1 MLEAIIKPKKNPQIL
16 KGWLSIKYTIN
27 LERIKID
34 VNIPKVK
41 VIKKDPFISFQN
53 DENFNVKSNFNEREL
68 NDFIES
74 INSS

>member
-1 MLEAIIKPKKNPQIL
+1 MPEAIIKPKKNPQIL
-16 KGWLSIKYTIN
+16 KGWSSIKYTIN

-34 VNIPKVK
+34 VNIPKIK

-53 DENFNVKSNFNEREL
+53 DENLNVKSNFNEREL